1 VCVYSISVLH
11 TTSNAAFVSDLARN
25 DSVANL
31 ENRRIGFVGNEGSSR
46 ILKAVG
52 TFDDHLLHPNQSGQS
67 PHVLPLM
74 RLGKSRGLFGDVKK
88 SWASPLQFRRHP
100 QC

>member
-1 VCVYSISVLH
+1 MGSSTAGKDDCTGFPTELEADLSR
-11 TTSNAAFVSDLARN
+11 TAARTGSNGADLP
-25 DSVANL
+25 SSGCPL
-31 ENRRIGFVGNEGSSR
+31 SR